1 MSTAILTCEQV
12 CAAERLA
19 VERGIS
25 LWALMQKAGQ
35 ACADV
40 LHAEFPDRRAIV
52 LAGPGNN
59 GGDAFV
65 AAQRLRDLGRNVWVF
80 DMAPAGERTDE
91 GQQALNA
98 LTGPRQPLEDM
109 RIEAGDVVLDGL
121 FGAGLSRPLQGEAA
135 FAVEQVNASGA
146 RVVAIDVPSGVV
158 GDTGVVAG
166 PAVRAD
172 VTVTFCCKKPAH
184 VLQPAMDLCGEV
196 IAAEIGFSDFVET
209 AGGGVLHQNGP
220 GLWLGRYPW
229 PEASGHKHKR
239 GRLGVVTGPISS
251 TGAARLAGQAGL
263 RVGAGTTRLLC
274 PPSALMVVAS
284 SVTAQL
290 VSSFADVH
298 ALLALTEDMQAVV
311 IGPAAGVTEA
321 TRANVEALA
330 KADRTLVLDADAIT
344 VFAGD
349 VETLGGL
356 LEAPAVMTPHT
367 GEFDRLFP
375 GLREQSASKIEATRA
390 AAKRVG
396 AVVVLKGS
404 DTVIA
409 APDGRAVVN
418 THATPFLATA
428 GSGDVLAGI
437 IGGLLAQGM
446 GVFDAACAGVWMHGD
461 AGLRTGPGMI
471 ADDLDAALRG
481 TIAGLYAQAR
491 PPR

>member
-1 MSTAILTCEQV
+1 M
-12 CAAERLA
+12 
-19 VERGIS
+19 
-25 LWALMQKAGQ
+25 
-35 ACADV
+35 
-40 LHAEFPDRRAIV
+40 
-52 LAGPGNN
+52 
-59 GGDAFV
+59 
-65 AAQRLRDLGRNVWVF
+65 
-80 DMAPAGERTDE
+80 
-91 GQQALNA
+91 
-98 LTGPRQPLEDM
+98 
-109 RIEAGDVVLDGL
+109 
-121 FGAGLSRPLQGEAA
+121 
-135 FAVEQVNASGA
+135 
-146 RVVAIDVPSGVV
+146 
-158 GDTGVVAG
+158 
-166 PAVRAD
+166 
-172 VTVTFCCKKPAH
+172 
-184 VLQPAMDLCGEV
+184 
-196 IAAEIGFSDFVET
+196 
-209 AGGGVLHQNGP
+209 
-220 GLWLGRYPW
+220 
-229 PEASGHKHKR
+229 
-239 GRLGVVTGPISS
+239 
-251 TGAARLAGQAGL
+251 
-263 RVGAGTTRLLC
+263 
-274 PPSALMVVAS
+274 
-284 SVTAQL
+284 TAQL

-298 ALLALTEDMQAVV
+298 ALLSLTEDMQAVV

-330 KADRTLVLDADAIT
+330 NADRTLVLDADAIT

-356 LEAPAVMTPHT
+356 HT

>member
-1 MSTAILTCEQV
+1 
-12 CAAERLA
+12 
-19 VERGIS
+19 
-25 LWALMQKAGQ
+25 
-35 ACADV
+35 
-40 LHAEFPDRRAIV
+40 
-52 LAGPGNN
+52 
-59 GGDAFV
+59 
-65 AAQRLRDLGRNVWVF
+65 
-80 DMAPAGERTDE
+80 
-91 GQQALNA
+91 
-98 LTGPRQPLEDM
+98 
-109 RIEAGDVVLDGL
+109 
-121 FGAGLSRPLQGEAA
+121 
-135 FAVEQVNASGA
+135 
-146 RVVAIDVPSGVV
+146 
-158 GDTGVVAG
+158 
-166 PAVRAD
+166 
-172 VTVTFCCKKPAH
+172 
-184 VLQPAMDLCGEV
+184 
-196 IAAEIGFSDFVET
+196 
-209 AGGGVLHQNGP
+209 
-220 GLWLGRYPW
+220 
-229 PEASGHKHKR
+229 
-239 GRLGVVTGPISS
+239 
-251 TGAARLAGQAGL
+251 
-263 RVGAGTTRLLC
+263 
-274 PPSALMVVAS
+274 
-284 SVTAQL
+284 